1 MNAGSAREGEE
12 IKEILNDILDDRGVP
27 KNIRAK
33 VEEALG
39 KVEQNNTTSLS
50 EAIYFLDDISNDIN
64 IPEHTRTDVWQ
75 AISLIEEIKEKM
87 K

>member
-1 MNAGSAREGEE
+1 MNDE

-39 KVEQNNTTSLS
+39 KVEQNNATSLS
-50 EAIYFLDDISNDIN
+50 EAVYLLDDISNDIN

-75 AISLIEEIKEKM
+75 AISLIEEIKEQM

>member
-1 MNAGSAREGEE
+1 MTEE
-12 IKEILNDILDDRGVP
+12 IKEILNDILDDRSVP

-39 KVEQNNTTSLS
+39 KVEQNNVTSLS
-50 EAIYFLDDISNDIN
+50 EAVYFLDDISNDIN